1 MATRYINR
9 MSGTGVF
16 PALPGAVPFWYD
28 SDDDLIKF
36 QDDDGTTV
44 RTVVTT
50 AQTQTLTN
58 KTLTSPTITSPTIT
72 GAAAT
77 LTVATV
83 AAAGNAQA
91 NATAI
96 TAASG
101 SAVYATGADGIKGV
115 QLPAAA
121 AGYILHLKNEDNAIL
136 KVYPASSDAINA
148 LAADASLDMAAR
160 TSMTIWAKDAT
171 TWYSIPLLPS

>member
-1 MATRYINR
+1 MAIQFIEAR
-9 MSGTGVF
+9 SGTGLMKAF
-16 PALPGAVPFWYD
+16 LNAIGIQYD
-28 SDDDLIKF
+28 TDDDKLKF
-36 QDDDGTTV
+36 LDNGGSTV
-44 RTVVTT
+44 RSIVTED
-50 AQTQTLTN
+50 QTQTLTN
-58 KTLTSPTITSPTIT
+58 KTLTSPTIT
-72 GAAAT
+72 GAGQT
-77 LTVATV
+77 LAVATV

-101 SAVYATGADGIKGV
+101 SAVYATGADGTKGV
-115 QLPAAA
+115 KLPAAA
-121 AGYILHLKNEDNAIL
+121 AGYVLYIKNEDNAVL
-136 KVYPASSDAINA
+136 KVYPASSDAINT